1 MKYAQII
8 PLIGGLPLGMKEV
21 FGTLPEYVLSYEP
34 FQNNDKHYINYL
46 RKHGW
51 NGDYI
56 LINEKNKGSLVRR
69 NGIVHISGDY
79 IRDESL
85 PDDGSYKE
93 LKKII
98 EGAKES
104 KDMKLES
111 VDVVGCVAP
120 CAGLSSLSTTSSADS
135 SVNDWMYKSASFV
148 LENIRPKIFWR

>member
-1 MKYAQII
+1 MNYAQII

-51 NGDYI
+51 QGDYI
-56 LINEKNKGSLVRR
+56 LINEKN
-69 NGIVHISGDY
+69 
-79 IRDESL
+79 
-85 PDDGSYKE
+85 
-93 LKKII
+93 
-98 EGAKES
+98 
-104 KDMKLES
+104 MKLES
-111 VDVVGCVAP
+111 VDVIGCVAP